1 MRRIRKKEGV
11 MSCSLEKARERERE
25 RKKHRNGKRTGEIK
39 RIQRLKQNQY
49 KKIKTKK

>member
-11 MSCSLEKARERERE
+11 MSCSLEKARERE